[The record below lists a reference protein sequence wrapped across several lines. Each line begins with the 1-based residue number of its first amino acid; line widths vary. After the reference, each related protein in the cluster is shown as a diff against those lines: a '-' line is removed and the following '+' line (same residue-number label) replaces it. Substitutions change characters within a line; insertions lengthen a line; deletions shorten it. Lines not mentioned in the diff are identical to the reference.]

1 MGQQYWTKMQNVEPC
16 PRFAH
21 QLVYDHL
28 HKVHYLFGGNPGKSS
43 LPKMRLDDF
52 WSLKVHMYV
61 MLSCRLYSLC
71 LSHSLFWRCSKCITK
86 ILPCWYV
93 DFPRIMH
100 GGSLPNP
107 QMASEQ
113 RKKDRFAGFS
123 TQPDTQEWWYL
134 PGCVGHYSRTSIKMP
149 SSV

>member
-52 WSLKVHMYV
+52 WSLKVYMYV
-61 MLSCRLYSLC
+61 MLS
-71 LSHSLFWRCSKCITK
+71 
-86 ILPCWYV
+86 V
-93 DFPRIMH
+93 FPA
-100 GGSLPNP
+100 L
-107 QMASEQ
+107 
-113 RKKDRFAGFS
+113 RFMLV
-123 TQPDTQEWWYL
+123 T
-134 PGCVGHYSRTSIKMP
+134 
-149 SSV
+149 